1 EDDFAAQ
8 VAVGDRGHDAGDATH
23 LVGEVPR
30 HQIHA
35 VRQVFPGAGNALD
48 LCLAAQLA
56 FGTDLAGDAGDFGA
70 EVVELVA
77 DAVDGLSLPAD
88 RSADVDGDLVRQVA
102 VGDRRHDVGDATHLV
117 GEVPRHQIHAVRQ
130 VFPGAGDTP
139 DLCLA
144 AQLAFGTDLAGDA

>member
-1 EDDFAAQ
+1 Q

-56 FGTDLAGDAGDFGA
+56 FGTDLAGDAGDFGGEA
-70 EVVELVA
+70 VELV
-77 DAVDGLSLPAD
+77 DH
-88 RSADVDGDLVRQVA
+88 DVDGVL
-102 VGDRRHDVGDATHLV
+102 
-117 GEVPRHQIHAVRQ
+117 
-130 VFPGAGDTP
+130 
-139 DLCLA
+139 
-144 AQLAFGTDLAGDA
+144 QLADLAPDIDGDLLGEDRKSVVWGKGVDDAHLGRVVGGQ